1 MLAAFLVRL
10 NQIQPVR
17 RSVAHIFEPASE
29 RGQRGV
35 DELHKQSVNLFAF
48 QKLPKDVYDE
58 QVGFNMLARYG
69 SEAGESMESI
79 ETRIDKHLA
88 TLLSINGDIP
98 LPSIRLIQA
107 PVFHGYSISLWVE
120 FENNPGVAAFEQALG
135 TQQIDVRGGELD
147 PPHVAGMA
155 GQSGM
160 AVGSIAVDR
169 NDSHAAWF
177 WLVADNF
184 RIMAENAVAVAQ
196 SLTGQTGTAKP
207 E

>member
-1 MLAAFLVRL
+1 
-10 NQIQPVR
+10 
-17 RSVAHIFEPASE
+17 
-29 RGQRGV
+29 
-35 DELHKQSVNLFAF
+35 
-48 QKLPKDVYDE
+48 
-58 QVGFNMLARYG
+58 
-69 SEAGESMESI
+69 
-79 ETRIDKHLA
+79 
-88 TLLSINGDIP
+88 
-98 LPSIRLIQA
+98 
-107 PVFHGYSISLWVE
+107 
-120 FENNPGVAAFEQALG
+120 
-135 TQQIDVRGGELD
+135 
-147 PPHVAGMA
+147 MA